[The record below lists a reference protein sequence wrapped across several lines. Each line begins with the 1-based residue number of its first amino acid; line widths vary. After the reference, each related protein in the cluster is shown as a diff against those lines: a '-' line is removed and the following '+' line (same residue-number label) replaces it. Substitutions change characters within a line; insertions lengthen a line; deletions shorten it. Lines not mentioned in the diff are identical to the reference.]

1 MGFEI
6 YDLSLKY
13 TGNEDSNV
21 NVQSKIIIN
30 NELKVVVG
38 TVTGIISTFF
48 LKGHVF
54 SNILDNTPLCWLNL
68 NQIYLV
74 PNYGDPF
81 LWGGLTP
88 AYSPESC
95 PNGLPYGDQTKM
107 LLHPKELIAQIV
119 QNIVDSIH
127 GDLYIDRDGDL

>member
-1 MGFEI
+1 MLLDFSTQFNMNITYNINVGFEI

-13 TGNEDSNV
+13 TGTEDSNIK
-21 NVQSKIIIN
+21 VQSKLIIN

-38 TVTGIISTFF
+38 LVLGKISVFF
-48 LKGHVF
+48 LKGHSF
-54 SNILDNTPLCWLNL
+54 YNILYGTPLCWLNL

-88 AYSPESC
+88 AYSPENC

-107 LLHPKELIAQIV
+107 LLHPSELVA
-119 QNIVDSIH
+119 
-127 GDLYIDRDGDL
+127 